1 MIRVTAIILLFCA
14 LSATSGSARTTVP
27 GDYVVVYAHIEGCP
41 DFPGIIAFQQVA
53 TDSTLIL
60 PGLNPVGTQHLT
72 RSQIQESL
80 AHEIAGRR
88 SDGSIPGSLHIE
100 VLESEQEYLIL
111 EERILSRFKYLS
123 SNNCVRPAK
132 ETAPSRIE
140 DQRQLKQLEW
150 HRIAASPLSSGR

>member
-1 MIRVTAIILLFCA
+1 MIRATAIVLLFCA
-14 LSATSGSARTTVP
+14 LAAVASERTTVP
-27 GDYVVVYAHIEGCP
+27 GDYVVVYAHIKGCP
-41 DFPGIIAFQQVA
+41 DFPGIIAFHQVA

-88 SDGSIPGSLHIE
+88 SDGNIPGSLHIE

-111 EERILSRFKYLS
+111 EERILSSFKYLS
-123 SNNCVRPAK
+123 SNNCIRPAK
-132 ETAPSRIE
+132 ESAPSRIE
-140 DQRQLKQLEW
+140 DQRQLKRLEW